1 THETE
6 LENVKQEHQ
15 QAIET
20 LVQEHRLQR
29 EQFDATLADKE
40 QSIIKINLELDNLR
54 NDHTLLLLEKETLD
68 QIVAEYRIYKEEMTK
83 KVSDNELMIQNLR
96 EEVEKLMKIQEEQQK
111 QQQKQSTTKS
121 STGNGRALLKGT
133 STDRPRTTGSTVPN
147 NTKIEPVRSKA
158 NTKGPTTRGTKK
170 DELITTPSLISNNT
184 NLNKSNSSSCS
195 SASIIKPQLTKT
207 KIKPNITVDDKKKS
221 VPSVSS
227 VDKRISLIS
236 TRTRSKNVPS
246 KS

>member
-68 QIVAEYRIYKEEMTK
+68 QIVAEYRVYKEEMTK
-83 KVSDNELMIQNLR
+83 KVNDNELMIQNLR
-96 EEVEKLMKIQEEQQK
+96 EEVEKLMKIQEQQK
-111 QQQKQSTTKS
+111 QQKQSTTKS
-121 STGNGRALLKGT
+121 SAGNGRALLKGT

-147 NTKIEPVRSKA
+147 NTKTEPVRSKA

-221 VPSVSS
+221 VPSMVSF
-227 VDKRISLIS
+227 DKRISLIS